1 MGFGRW
7 WAVVLFSC
15 WGMLA
20 SPVAAQQAGAESPP
34 PAAGER
40 SDLLKKKA
48 SEHFER
54 GVQLFRDGAYRAALI
69 EFERAY
75 QTLPDFRLLYNQ
87 AQMRMLLQDY
97 LGATRDYERYLVEGG
112 ANVSAE
118 RRETVERELEVLRTR
133 VARIS
138 IRTTPEHAKVYVDD
152 AAVGETPLAATI
164 PLNVGRHRVYAEAA
178 DGSSAALV
186 VDLAAGELHEVNL
199 ELKAPKVKTVV
210 MREGEGA
217 APEKPGV
224 KQKRWG
230 LITAIGAGVFAAT
243 ALGTG
248 LAANQAQDDYEQ
260 KINTVPT
267 PPADITNAK
276 NKAHRLAVSTDVLAG
291 TAIGLGV
298 TSVILYAIGAKRA
311 RSDTS
316 KTASGWDLNLGW
328 NAVSAQRRF

>member
-1 MGFGRW
+1 
-7 WAVVLFSC
+7 V
-15 WGMLA
+15 
-20 SPVAAQQAGAESPP
+20 AQQAGGESPP
-34 PAAGER
+34 QAGER

-112 ANVSAE
+112 AAVSAE
-118 RRETVERELEVLRTR
+118 RRETVEHELEVLRTR

-138 IRTTPEHAKVYVDD
+138 IKTTPEHAKVYVDD
-152 AAVGETPLAATI
+152 AVVGETPLAATI

-210 MREGEGA
+210 MRNEA
-217 APEKPGV
+217 APVKPGA
-224 KQKRWG
+224 KEKKWG
-230 LITAIGAGVFAAT
+230 LITAISAGVLGAT
-243 ALGTG
+243 GLATG
-248 LAANQAQDDYEQ
+248 LAANQAEDDYQ
-260 KINTVPT
+260 KQVKTVPT
-267 PPADITNAK
+267 TAQAIANAK
-276 NKAHRLAVSTDVLAG
+276 NKAHRLAVSTDVLFG
-291 TAIGLGV
+291 GAIALGV

-311 RSDTS
+311 RSDAS
-316 KTASGWDLNLGW
+316 KTAAGWELDLGW
-328 NAVSAQRRF
+328 NSISAQRRF

>member
-1 MGFGRW
+1 MGRGRW
-7 WAVVLFSC
+7 WAVVLFSS
-15 WGMLA
+15 WGIFA
-20 SPVAAQQAGAESPP
+20 SPVLAQQAGGEPP
-34 PAAGER
+34 PQAGER

-112 ANVSAE
+112 AAVSAD
-118 RRETVERELEVLRTR
+118 RRETVEHELEVLRTR

-138 IRTTPEHAKVYVDD
+138 IKTTPEHAKVYVDD
-152 AAVGETPLAATI
+152 AVVGETPLAATI

-210 MREGEGA
+210 MRDEN
-217 APEKPGV
+217 APVKPGAKEKKYALV
-224 KQKRWG
+224 
-230 LITAIGAGVFAAT
+230 TAIGAGLIGAV

-248 LAANQAQDDYEQ
+248 LAATQAQDDFE
-260 KINTVPT
+260 KKTNTIPVS
-267 PPADITNAK
+267 PADITNAK
-276 NKAHRLAVSTDVLAG
+276 NKAHRLAVATDVLLVPA
-291 TAIGLGV
+291 AALAV
-298 TSVILYAIGAKRA
+298 TSVVLWVVGAKRA
-311 RSDTS
+311 KND
-316 KTASGWDLNLGW
+316 KAKASAWDLEVGW
-328 NAVSAQRRF
+328 NSIGAQRRF